1 MSIYA
6 FIFEKNE
13 ASDALVKGIPDKKDN
28 INKLYRK
35 LEWCSTY
42 ETRTVKWR
50 RILLCTV
57 FIIILLFGIIHNRFP
72 STREIV
78 LYMAIVF
85 GTIYVFG
92 SLYTQQI
99 SMRANELGKRCIK
112 FIKDNTKNNYL

>member
-1 MSIYA
+1 MHIIY
-6 FIFEKNE
+6 
-13 ASDALVKGIPDKKDN
+13 
-28 INKLYRK
+28 
-35 LEWCSTY
+35 
-42 ETRTVKWR
+42 TVKWR